1 MVHAVTI
8 HHAPGGLLGAG
19 GGLGGDLAA
28 LRLASRVALVRDMSA
43 AAPRPLRGQGLRLTL
58 NLHNRVCGPHAH
70 RVRRGNPEHAFA
82 AGSGT
87 SAARVRRA

>member
-8 HHAPGGLLGAG
+8 HHAPGGLLGAE

-43 AAPRPLRGQGLRLTL
+43 SAPRLLRGLGSRLTL
-58 NLHNRVCGPHAH
+58 HLHNRVCGP
-70 RVRRGNPEHAFA
+70 
-82 AGSGT
+82 
-87 SAARVRRA
+87 RA